1 MTARVFVD
9 TNVLVYRYD
18 LSQPAKHRS
27 ATDWLE
33 RLWETRLGRVST
45 QVQHEL
51 YATLSRKL
59 GMPRDDARTIV
70 TSLEAWQPVDVG
82 HPVVTRAWALE
93 DRHSLSWWDALIVAA
108 AQICGA
114 DALLTEDL
122 QHGAEYGGV
131 RVVDPF
137 LVPPQAGRGV
147 HQPNPPPY
155 P

>member
-18 LSQPAKHRS
+18 LSEPAKHRR
-27 ATDWLE
+27 ATDRLD
-33 RLWETRLGRVST
+33 RLWETHLGRVST

-51 YATLSRKL
+51 YTTLSRKL

-70 TSLEAWQPVDVG
+70 TSLEAWQPVDVD
-82 HPVVTRAWALE
+82 HQVVTRAWALE

-114 DALLTEDL
+114 EVLLTEDL

-137 LVPPQAGRGV
+137 TE
-147 HQPNPPPY
+147 PPPGGGSVHEAGQASY
-155 P
+155 R